1 MMVVQEGHGKVSTH
15 LTPVEQAYKAELA
28 TLNRIAESGIYKE
41 YTHET
46 TPEGSRIWT
55 LKRKRSL
62 TEQNLRRL
70 NQNHRDKVPKHSPI
84 GIDFLSP
91 TGNTEWKDIRL
102 SYLLEKPHW
111 AEEGGVLMHKAYLRA
126 RAGVIPPRFSPWD
139 YVSNGLPAQFYESE
153 EEKQWWE
160 THNDPYYSKLGCAH
174 GEVRKGF
181 AQEWS
186 YDVKL
191 KVWYRQV
198 KILEEWKFSPEEWKE
213 RWVVKSEGKRLKG
226 NAGEISPRGTK
237 VREEVAMVESA
248 GQVGGLRKE
257 AAGELDQSGT
267 RQPMMQPILDE
278 TGLSFVRWAPQSK
291 PDHSPEARKASL
303 LPQPIVDE
311 AGLSFVGW
319 QQKGKKKKRS
329 PTRQRPANHLPLP
342 STQKPHSKK
351 RKLSQYVGHSQ
362 DDKTSRPRRRTVEKS
377 ASRRQQKIAL
387 HDVIV
392 DETGLSVVGWTRSNA
407 VKRNT

>member
-1 MMVVQEGHGKVSTH
+1 MTMQEGHSRVSTH
-15 LTPVEQAYKAELA
+15 LTPVEQVYKAELA
-28 TLNRIAESGIYKE
+28 ALNRIAESGIYKE

-70 NQNHRDKVPKHSPI
+70 NQHHRNKVPKLSPI

-126 RAGVIPPRFSPWD
+126 CAGVIPPRYSPWD
-139 YVSNGLPAQFYESE
+139 FVSNGMPAQFYESE

-181 AQEWS
+181 TQEWC

-198 KILEEWKFSPEEWKE
+198 KILEEWKFSPEDWKE
-213 RWVVKSEGKRLKG
+213 RWVIRSERKRLER
-226 NAGEISPRGTK
+226 NAGEISPRDTK
-237 VREEVAMVESA
+237 TPEAEAVEDTD
-248 GQVGGLRKE
+248 QIDVLRKG
-257 AAGELDQSGT
+257 AAGELGQSGA
-267 RQPMMQPILDE
+267 QQHMMQPVLDD

-291 PDHSPEARKASL
+291 TVDSPDTRKASL

-319 QQKGKKKKRS
+319 QQKEKKKRS
-329 PTRQRPANHLPLP
+329 PSPQRPVNHLGFH
-342 STQKPHSKK
+342 STKKPRGKK
-351 RKLSQYVGHSQ
+351 RKLSNYVRHSQ
-362 DDKTSRPRRRTVEKS
+362 VDKKSRARRRSLEKP
-377 ASRRQQKIAL
+377 APRRQQKISL

-407 VKRNT
+407 VKRKA

>member
-1 MMVVQEGHGKVSTH
+1 MEMQKGHGKVSTH
-15 LTPVEQAYKAELA
+15 LTPVEQAYRAELA

-46 TPEGSRIWT
+46 TSEGSRIWT

-70 NQNHRDKVPKHSPI
+70 NQHHRNKTSKPSPI

-91 TGNTEWKDIRL
+91 TGDTEWKDIRL

-126 RAGVIPPRFSPWD
+126 RAGVIPPRYSPWD
-139 YVSNGLPAQFYESE
+139 FVSNGMPAQFYESE

-160 THNDPYYSKLGCAH
+160 AHNDPYYSKLGCAH

-181 AQEWS
+181 TQEWC

-198 KILEEWKFSPEEWKE
+198 KILEEWKFWPGEWRD
-213 RWVVKSEGKRLKG
+213 RWVVRSERKRLEG
-226 NAGEISPRGTK
+226 NAGEISPKGTK
-237 VREEVAMVESA
+237 TP
-248 GQVGGLRKE
+248 E
-257 AAGELDQSGT
+257 AEAVQSTDQIDDLGKGVAGESDGSGAQ
-267 RQPMMQPILDE
+267 QPMMQPVLDE
-278 TGLSFVRWAPQSK
+278 TGLSFVRWAPQPR
-291 PDHSPEARKASL
+291 PDASPETRKVSL

-319 QQKGKKKKRS
+319 QQKEKKKRS
-329 PTRQRPANHLPLP
+329 PSRQRPANHLGLH
-342 STQKPHSKK
+342 STKKPRGKK
-351 RKLSQYVGHSQ
+351 RKLSNHVGHSQ
-362 DDKTSRPRRRTVEKS
+362 VDKKPRPRRRTLEKPVS
-377 ASRRQQKIAL
+377 RQQLKIAL

-407 VKRNT
+407 VKRKT